1 MLPVEEPANKYTSV
15 FAEITKNVLGDDSC
29 FNNTFTS
36 EDDPTPKAHFR
47 SFKPEAST
55 YQAVASYKYEPQ
67 FDDYQKKY

>member
-29 FNNTFTS
+29 FNDTFTS

-55 YQAVASYKYEPQ
+55 Y
-67 FDDYQKKY
+67 